1 MTDAKAFIPPKI
13 ESFIF
18 TAVFAVVSPPT
29 LKEAMTH
36 DESFFRIFTF
46 SIVEYVAVVR
56 AVYDALGGFS
66 NQPIRIG
73 LDPIRKVDL

>member
-18 TAVFAVVSPPT
+18 TAVLAVVSPP
-29 LKEAMTH
+29 
-36 DESFFRIFTF
+36 TF

-56 AVYDALGGFS
+56 AVYDALDGFS
-66 NQPIRIG
+66 NQPIRIQIG
-73 LDPIRKVDL
+73 QDPIRKLDL